1 MKLFD
6 QLPPASPRIG
16 FFRTVAGWKDAALVE
31 FGPEGTM
38 HYAQG
43 TIKGETGN
51 LYTTGMKE
59 KQIIFGD
66 TDTLGNAIRDID
78 RNARP
83 KLLFVTSSPVSEII
97 GADMASIAF
106 DLQPEISA
114 KLSVWD
120 RVPVVGTEGQGE
132 SAAYE
137 RAAKYLEGLKSDEER
152 RGFLVL
158 GLTEADWN
166 GVADLGEIRRMAE
179 DYFDLPCLNDADGRY
194 CLSDLAR
201 AQWILAAAPESAV
214 LAEKA
219 WALWKTPWYQ
229 AMPYGV
235 AACEKMVSAM
245 EGAMNRKA
253 KPCWKQERME
263 AKRIAAQLRDR
274 ISGMEDLRVF
284 VDARPSRCDAWDAFL
299 KKELGISVIRPSAQT
314 SALSTDGGLG
324 RMPEIHEGDV
334 LLACGLLCSMHADNP
349 SLCIEY
355 PVAEQKPYSRYIPMA
370 GVRGVENFAH
380 LLQDRLRQNG

>member
-1 MKLFD
+1 MKVFD

-43 TIKGETGN
+43 TIRGETGN

-66 TDTLGNAIRDID
+66 TDVLENAVRDID
-78 RNARP
+78 KNVRP
-83 KLLFVTSSPVSEII
+83 GLLFVTSSPVSEII

-114 KLSVWD
+114 KLFVWD
-120 RVPVVGTEGQGE
+120 RVPVVGTEAQGE
-132 SAAYE
+132 RAAYE
-137 RAAKYLEGLKSDEER
+137 RAAEYLESVKACEDR
-152 RGFLVL
+152 RGLIVL

-179 DYFDLPCLNDADGRY
+179 MYFDMSCLNDADGRY
-194 CLSDLAR
+194 CLSDLPG
-201 AQWILAAAPESAV
+201 AQWILAATPEAAA
-214 LAEKA
+214 LAKKA
-219 WALWKTPWYQ
+219 QALWGTPWHQ

-235 AACEKMVSAM
+235 SACEEMVSAL
-245 EGAMNRKA
+245 EAALNRKA
-253 KPCWKQERME
+253 KPVWKRERME
-263 AKRIAAQLRDR
+263 AKRIASQLRDR

-284 VDARPSRCDAWDAFL
+284 VDARPSRCDAWEAFL
-299 KKELGISVIRPSAQT
+299 KEELGVRVIRPSAQS

-324 RMPEIHEGDV
+324 QMPEIQEGDV
-334 LLACGLLCSMHADNP
+334 LLACGLLCSMYSENP

-380 LLQDRLRQNG
+380 LLQDRLK

>member
-6 QLPPASPRIG
+6 QLPPASPRLG
-16 FFRTVAGWKDAALVE
+16 FYRMVAGWKDAALVE

-43 TIKGETGN
+43 AIKGETGN
-51 LYTTGMKE
+51 LYTTGLKE

-66 TDTLGNAIRDID
+66 TGPLEKAIRDID
-78 RNARP
+78 KNARP
-83 KLLFVTSSPVSEII
+83 KLLFVASSPVSEII

-106 DLQPEISA
+106 DLQPEIEA

-120 RVPVVGTEGQGE
+120 RVPVVGREAQGE
-132 SAAYE
+132 IAAYE
-137 RAAKYLEGLKSDEER
+137 RAAKYLESIPKCEDR
-152 RGFLVL
+152 RGFVVL

-166 GVADLGEIRRMAE
+166 GIADLGEIRRMAE
-179 DYFDLPCLNDADGRY
+179 AYFDIPCLNDQDGRY

-201 AQWILAAAPESAV
+201 AQWILAATPEAAV
-214 LAEKA
+214 LAKKA
-219 WALWKTPWYQ
+219 QELWETPWRQ
-229 AMPYGV
+229 AMPYGIS
-235 AACEKMVSAM
+235 ACEDMVSAM
-245 EGAMNRKA
+245 EAALNRKVR
-253 KPCWKQERME
+253 PVWKRERME
-263 AKRIAAQLRDR
+263 AKRISSQLRDR
-274 ISGMEDLRVF
+274 VSGMTEQRVF
-284 VDARPSRCDAWDAFL
+284 VDARASRCDAWEAFL
-299 KKELGISVIRPSAQT
+299 TKELGFRVIRPSAQT

-324 RMPEIHEGDV
+324 FMPEIHEGDI
-334 LLACGLLCSMHADNP
+334 LMACGLLCSMYPENP

-380 LLQDRLRQNG
+380 LLQDRLR

>member
-1 MKLFD
+1 MKVFD

-43 TIKGETGN
+43 SIKGETGN

-59 KQIIFGD
+59 RQIIFGD
-66 TDTLGNAIRDID
+66 TDTLENAVRDID

-106 DLQPEISA
+106 DLQPEVSA

-120 RVPVVGTEGQGE
+120 RVPVVGTETQGE
-132 SAAYE
+132 TAAYE
-137 RAAKYLEGLKSDEER
+137 RAAKYLESVKECEDR
-152 RGFLVL
+152 HGFLVL

-179 DYFDLPCLNDADGRY
+179 VYFDMPCLNDADGRY
-194 CLSDLAR
+194 CLSDLPR
-201 AQWILAAAPESAV
+201 AQWILAAMPEAAA
-214 LAEKA
+214 LAKKA
-219 WALWKTPWYQ
+219 QALWGTPWHQ

-235 AACEKMVSAM
+235 SACEEMVSAM
-245 EGAMNRKA
+245 ETALNRKA
-253 KPCWKQERME
+253 KPVWKRERME

-274 ISGMEDLRVF
+274 ISGMEDQRVF
-284 VDARPSRCDAWDAFL
+284 VDARPSRCDAWEAFL
-299 KKELGISVIRPSAQT
+299 KEELGVRVIRPSAQS
-314 SALSTDGGLG
+314 SAW
-324 RMPEIHEGDV
+324 P
-334 LLACGLLCSMHADNP
+334 CP
-349 SLCIEY
+349 SWSWKQRRAYWIG
-355 PVAEQKPYSRYIPMA
+355 A
-370 GVRGVENFAH
+370 
-380 LLQDRLRQNG
+380 